1 MSLSE
6 EEIRQLTLT
15 AIEELGEKASP
26 ALVKSVVQKT
36 IEHAGESKIQS
47 TKQGRIILTSF
58 GYNHPGVVAAITKVL
73 SDSLCDIHDISQK
86 IMHEFY
92 TMIMIVDITNSKK
105 ELKDLQEEM
114 HKVADKLQIKI
125 YLQHEDLFTQM
136 HRI

>member
-1 MSLSE
+1 VSLTE
-6 EEIRQLTLT
+6 EEIRQITLT

-26 ALVKSVVQKT
+26 ALVKNVVQKT
-36 IEHAGESKIQS
+36 IENAGHPVAQS
-47 TKQGRIILTSF
+47 EKQGRIILTSF
-58 GYNHPGVVAAITKVL
+58 GYNNPGVVAAITKVL
-73 SDSLCDIHDISQK
+73 SDTQCDIHDISQK

-92 TMIMIVDITNSKK
+92 TMIMIVDITNSQK

-114 HKVADKLQIKI
+114 YKVADKLQIKI